1 MNERNL
7 LGRVLDLVTY
17 AVAGAALAFVVT
29 GVVSFVA
36 GYGVTGIKW
45 GLFYVGWLVF
55 GYAAIRLF
63 PASLHEDQSL
73 PGEDPKSSAWLTFGG
88 QAAEDAPIKRSS
100 KEAEKTF
107 ASTDETPFQRLVQRL
122 PPARFVPIRKAERFP
137 VGVKTLALSL
147 AILGTSLAME
157 VVFQVA

>member
-1 MNERNL
+1 M
-7 LGRVLDLVTY
+7 GQVLDLVTY

-36 GYGVTGIKW
+36 GYGLTGIKW
-45 GLFYVGWLVF
+45 GLFYLGWLVF

-88 QAAEDAPIKRSS
+88 QAAEEAPVQRSS
-100 KEAEKTF
+100 TEAEKTF
-107 ASTDETPFQRLVQRL
+107 ASTDETKFQRLVQRL
-122 PPARFVPIRKAERFP
+122 PPARFVPLRKAERFP
-137 VGVKTLALSL
+137 IGVKTLAMSL